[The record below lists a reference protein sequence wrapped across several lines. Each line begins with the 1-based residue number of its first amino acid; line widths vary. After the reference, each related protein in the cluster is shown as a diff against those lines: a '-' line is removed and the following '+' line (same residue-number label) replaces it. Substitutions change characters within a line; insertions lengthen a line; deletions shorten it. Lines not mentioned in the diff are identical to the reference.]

1 MNRVTRSIATAT
13 ALFALLLLAVPV
25 TAAGRI
31 AFSQRVVVVD
41 EDILLGEAA
50 DISGVSDE
58 TKASLAVLKLGR
70 APQPDKDL
78 NLARSQVEARLY
90 NAGIDP
96 ALYQL
101 VIPDT
106 VTFHRKASFVTGV
119 QLLEFAKE
127 YLERNIVWPG
137 GPVRVE
143 FIKEPPGVTLP
154 YGAVT
159 FSAVLDRSPDQSG
172 ARSFRIDIYLDG
184 VKQRTQSMSSYLE
197 LYGDTLVAARDIPAG
212 TYLTDTDVEVREVR
226 LDQARRGALTNPDD
240 AAGKKAR
247 RAIRAG
253 EPVTRGALDVDPDIK
268 ANAAINLI
276 IPGQGFVVSARG
288 KALEDGF
295 KGELIRVITLENRK
309 VLEGVILDGN
319 TVEIVTP

>member
-1 MNRVTRSIATAT
+1 MNRVKRILTIATALC
-13 ALFALLLLAVPV
+13 ALILLAVPV

-50 DISGVSDE
+50 DITGVSDE

-96 ALYQL
+96 AIYQL
-101 VIPDT
+101 VIPET
-106 VTFHRKASFVTGV
+106 VTFHRKASIVTGV

-143 FIKEPPGVTLP
+143 FIKEPPGMTLP
-154 YGAVT
+154 YGTVT
-159 FSAVLDRSPDQSG
+159 LTAVLDRSPDQSG
-172 ARSFRIDIYLDG
+172 ARSFRIDVSLDG
-184 VKQRTQSMSSYLE
+184 VKQRTQSMSTYLE

-212 TYLTDTDVEVREVR
+212 AYLTDGDLEIKEMR
-226 LDQARRGALTNPDD
+226 LDQVRRGALTHPDD
-240 AAGKKAR
+240 AVGKKAR
-247 RAIRAG
+247 RGIRAG
-253 EPVTRGALDVDPDIK
+253 ESISRGSLDVDPDIK
-268 ANAAINLI
+268 ANAVINLV
-276 IPGQGFVVSARG
+276 IPGQGFEVTSRG
-288 KALEDGF
+288 KALEEGF
-295 KGELIRVITLENRK
+295 KGDLIRVITLGNRK
-309 VLEGVILDGN
+309 VLEGVIIDSN
-319 TVEIVTP
+319 TVEIVSP